1 MGLLGKGSDELAH
14 FDRFNSGAFL
24 LVLPGVIQ
32 LYDTLFLQI
41 TKMPIVKYFISSKLH
56 LPFPPPKRY
65 RFNSFALSKF
75 LSDCPYVYGPNNN
88 YPQLTVLPT
97 PTVIWITQSRAK
109 RQGSQSVDWRA
120 KRSLCTVKL
129 KLKCCSYVI
138 SLRVFV

>member
-1 MGLLGKGSDELAH
+1 MSW
-14 FDRFNSGAFL
+14 R
-24 LVLPGVIQ
+24 
-32 LYDTLFLQI
+32 TLIDLTVEHSFRCFQVSYSCMIPSSCKI
-41 TKMPIVKYFISSKLH
+41 TKMPIVKYFISSQLQ

-75 LSDCPYVYGPNNN
+75 LSDCPYVYGSNNN

-109 RQGSQSVDWRA
+109 RQGSQRVDWRA